1 MGKAYSYLQA
11 EQKTWIEH
19 NLQYDGDVRSANLN
33 ILEKIT
39 DGENITLAYTTSSW
53 GNIEY
58 QHWFV
63 TNGVYYIEFGSAS
76 QDIYNARVTINTS
89 TRTYNFD
96 GSQTRQMNQEIRDR
110 VRHVLGMSNYS
121 LCLRNCEHVANYI
134 FRNRW
139 ISQQMDSN
147 GALLTNFQNYLMKNQ
162 KVLVNTFPSNLRLH
176 IFKDQQTAKLYD
188 FITNNYV
195 ATRFDYYLDYKE
207 NTYNI
212 LVIGP
217 TGAGKSHLIN
227 VFFNQK
233 ICDSEVSHKSVTREI
248 YFVRGRGQVYDF
260 KEKKYQMKDIVVA
273 DTIGLCDT
281 EWNDELII
289 SMIKGRI
296 NSNFRYIDAVYIVF
310 RADRLLPIY
319 IENIKKVLK
328 WLNYNKNTL
337 RFQFVG
343 TYADFLTANEKE
355 KLQKQAI
362 EIFGLEETQR
372 QVYNIASRSELFTF
386 NSLIYTGF
394 PPQETLNELTR
405 TRVINSWRDLYF
417 LLGYIPNSDRIS
429 LKNSSCTII

>member
-1 MGKAYSYLQA
+1 MRKSRLLKRQA
-11 EQKTWIEH
+11 V
-19 NLQYDGDVRSANLN
+19 G
-33 ILEKIT
+33 EK
-39 DGENITLAYTTSSW
+39 
-53 GNIEY
+53 IEY

-89 TRTYNFD
+89 TRSYNFD
-96 GSQTRQMNQEIRDR
+96 GSQTRQMNQEMRDR
-110 VRHVLGMSNYS
+110 IRHVLGMSNYS

-139 ISQQMDSN
+139 ISQQKDSN
-147 GALLTNFQNYLMKNQ
+147 GDLLINFQSYLMKNH

-176 IFKDQQTAKLYD
+176 IFKDRNEAKLYD

-195 ATRFDYYLDYKE
+195 ATRFDYYLDYEE

-281 EWNDELII
+281 EWNDEHII

-296 NSNFRYIDAVYIVF
+296 NSNFKCIDAVYIVF

-328 WLNYNKNTL
+328 WLDYNKNTL

-343 TYADFLTANEKE
+343 TYADFLSANEKE

-362 EIFGLEETQR
+362 EIFGLEETKR
-372 QVYNIASRSELFTF
+372 KVYNITSRSELFNF

-394 PPQETLNELTR
+394 PPQETLNELTK

-417 LLGYIPNSDRIS
+417 LLGYIPDSERIH
-429 LKNSSCTII
+429 LNKSSCTIL